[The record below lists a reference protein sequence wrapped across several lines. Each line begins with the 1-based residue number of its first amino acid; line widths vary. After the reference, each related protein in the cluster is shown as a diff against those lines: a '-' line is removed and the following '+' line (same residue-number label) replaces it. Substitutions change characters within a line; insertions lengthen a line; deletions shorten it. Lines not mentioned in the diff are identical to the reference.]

1 MRGKSGIT
9 CGKRGTVW
17 MRAVCTAGVCLLAWT
32 GTVLYAA
39 DDLWLPEEQ
48 ESSSAGWPETNA
60 EPEAEP
66 EYDSELYWIAESEE
80 YNDNQEYPEADKVT
94 APDAEALKSQGAATD
109 SPDQESGPEQEP
121 DPFLYAYM
129 ELEDG
134 AAVCMSGGMHSSDG
148 HWYYRADNCGVR
160 IVIVPGLPYRI
171 LFDGADRTE
180 EAVLTETPEGAV
192 VCTYSAAQVSSY
204 CPDDGTH
211 FIEVDTPYE
220 TGITAESSEGV
231 ETDGR
236 AAYFLLDRV
245 PPVCEVRIE
254 APEAAKQKKAKG
266 SGRYYFNAPFRVTF
280 SFSDANL
287 DPALIE
293 VRKGSLKEG
302 EYDCSEAEIAAFPEQ
317 ILLTGTEAVDEVG
330 EDGLYRYLVAGG
342 DKAGN
347 LPIPG
352 NDSFSADGAT
362 AYIALQQKE
371 PKGTLSVLSDSSL
384 HFSMN
389 SEGKILQKGSM
400 GSAEEAVLL
409 FETDPVHTHIPVSV
423 RCVISASP
431 KLGSKKYKSKNS
443 SLGAALRIPIKGRHR
458 FRVKEWTMTD
468 LAGNTCTAS
477 MPESFLLDPEP
488 PKLSLSL
495 ETIAGGSVRLNISA
509 EDPGKDRGGT
519 GLSEVSCRISLGN
532 YAQEETLYSAGKE
545 PVWSW
550 SGGTVAD
557 SRHFEGNDIRAEVR
571 AVDRAGNTQYAVQT
585 FTIDVTPP
593 RARLVFGDDPVRNG
607 MYFAAPREAVL
618 EICDRNFDPD
628 GVSLTGGEGL
638 VLGDWYRMRDEEQ
651 GTVYAREITAV
662 GDGLYEI
669 RVSAEDRLGNR
680 TESAEMSGV
689 AAEHFVVDTIPPVVH
704 VLENGAAL
712 KSGTYFPDERTFR
725 FSVEDANY
733 ADEGEILFYKESEE
747 TEHLSFQD
755 GRSETEITEDGEYL
769 VEGSV
774 TDLAGNTNDSFEV
787 PPFVIDHVPPEI
799 RVTGVE
805 DGSANREILHVE
817 VEILDE
823 HLDPDCLEVS
833 LVKEGGEEV
842 TGGDLPAGTNG
853 SQSETLSDR
862 SEKTDDGYL
871 LRLPAVEED
880 GLYRLRAVGHDK
892 AGNETIE
899 EVTFSENRNGTV
911 FESEQGEIAGDWT
924 AEPVKPSYKIHDV
937 DEVSI
942 LSFSVNGEEV
952 PYQYENGRIVMGETL
967 KNDGLYKVALETMDA
982 AGHRSV
988 MEPETIGIDTTPPEL
1003 EISGISGSRKLY
1015 FEPVEITLT
1024 SDDPEAEYAEL
1035 TLDGK
1040 KLAPND
1046 YTRAG
1051 SRVVFKV
1058 KTFGEHSVTAQLVDP
1073 AGNKSESVTRTFILT
1088 DDPWLRFTANP
1099 AVIVFAIA
1107 AAAFGAAMAVRA
1119 YRSRAAKKTLDSQD
1133 PGSI

>member
-330 EDGLYRYLVAGG
+330 EDGLYRYFVAAAEGTQGDLKRLVRQQPPFFDEFGG
-342 DKAGN
+342 
-347 LPIPG
+347 
-352 NDSFSADGAT
+352 
-362 AYIALQQKE
+362 
-371 PKGTLSVLSDSSL
+371 
-384 HFSMN
+384 
-389 SEGKILQKGSM
+389 
-400 GSAEEAVLL
+400 
-409 FETDPVHTHIPVSV
+409 
-423 RCVISASP
+423 
-431 KLGSKKYKSKNS
+431 KNS
-443 SLGAALRIPIKGRHR
+443 AKREYGKRRRSSAAFRDGPGAHPHSGQRPLRDLRLSEAGEQKIQIQKQFPWSGTQNSHL
-458 FRVKEWTMTD
+458 TD

-712 KSGTYFPDERTFR
+712 KSGTYFPDERTFL

-733 ADEGEILFYKESEE
+733 ADEGEILFYKEGEE

-842 TGGDLPAGTNG
+842 TGGDLPAGTDG
-853 SQSETLSDR
+853 SMSETLSDR